1 MFSGIVEYLAKVG
14 EIDTG
19 EAPRIVI
26 SAPGF
31 LGDVAIGDSIAVNGV
46 CLTVTEMQ
54 EDKFAADVMPETL
67 RKTDLEELK
76 PGSRV
81 NLEKS
86 LRVGDRLGGHF
97 VLGHVDGVG
106 VVSGVTPEKNAVVIG
121 IDVSEELMEFIASKG
136 SVAVDGVSLT
146 VVDITSTGFTVSL
159 IPHTLD
165 VTTLGEK
172 KKGSP
177 VNIEVDTLARYIRRQ
192 A

>member
-1 MFSGIVEYLAKVG
+1 MFSGIVEYLARVK

-19 EAPRIVI
+19 KSPRIVV

-31 LGDVAIGDSIAVNGV
+31 LSDVAIGDSIAVNGV
-46 CLTVTEMQ
+46 CLTVTEIK

-67 RKTDLEELK
+67 RKTDLGELK
-76 PGSRV
+76 PDSHI

-106 VVSGVTPEKNAVVIG
+106 VVTGVKPEKNAVVIG
-121 IDVSEELMEFIASKG
+121 IDVSEDLMEFIASKG

-172 KKGSP
+172 KEGSR
-177 VNIEVDTLARYIRRQ
+177 VNIEIDTLARYIRRQ